1 MNRLYKLAL
10 LCGATL
16 LLGSSCSNFLD
27 IVPDERPTEKDAYS
41 DRNKGI
47 DYLYSCYAYLPN
59 PAGTTGSLDLLTGDE
74 VITSFEHESFS
85 SFPKGKYT
93 ASSPGISYWNNF
105 FQGIRH
111 CYMFSKVID
120 KLLAGLLPL
129 PPVALLWPHDPRQ
142 GTPRC
147 EYKG

>member
-105 FQGIRH
+105 FQGIRQ
-111 CYMFSKVID
+111 C
-120 KLLAGLLPL
+120 
-129 PPVALLWPHDPRQ
+129 
-142 GTPRC
+142 
-147 EYKG
+147 

>member
-16 LLGSSCSNFLD
+16 LLGNSCNFLD
-27 IVPDERPTEKDAYS
+27 IVPDERPTEKDTFS

-59 PAGTTGSLDLLTGDE
+59 PGGTSGSLDLLTGDE
-74 VITSFEHESFS
+74 VITSFEHESFA

-93 ASSPGISYWNNF
+93 ASTPRY
-105 FQGIRH
+105 
-111 CYMFSKVID
+111 
-120 KLLAGLLPL
+120 LLLEYLLSGD
-129 PPVALLWPHDPRQ
+129 PPVLHVQ
-142 GTPRC
+142 
-147 EYKG
+147 

>member
-1 MNRLYKLAL
+1 MNRLYKLAH

-93 ASSPGISYWNNF
+93 PLLLGFLTGITSSRGFANAI
-105 FQGIRH
+105 
-111 CYMFSKVID
+111 C
-120 KLLAGLLPL
+120 LA
-129 PPVALLWPHDPRQ
+129 R
-142 GTPRC
+142 
-147 EYKG
+147 